1 MNSSVKFFDPIVS
14 VVDAFAGLAR
24 ISFDVAAA
32 GWSAFWGSAG
42 SSSPPPQPA
51 SSNRTSTKG
60 AAAERSIGA
69 IIPRPPDGGRGNA
82 QDYLT
87 KPACWR

>member
-1 MNSSVKFFDPIVS
+1 MNSSVKFFDPMVS
-14 VVDAFAGLAR
+14 VVAAFAGLLR
-24 ISFDVAAA
+24 ISFDLAA
-32 GWSAFWGSAG
+32 GCSVFWDSAG